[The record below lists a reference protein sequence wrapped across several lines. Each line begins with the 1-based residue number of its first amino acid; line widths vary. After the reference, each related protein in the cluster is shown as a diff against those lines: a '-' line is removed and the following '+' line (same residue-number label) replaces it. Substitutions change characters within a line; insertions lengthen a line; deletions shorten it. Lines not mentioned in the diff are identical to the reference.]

1 MSGESNDPRDQSYF
15 EWGKSGGDDYGAFV
29 DYMALNTTEASAPG
43 EGSPLPGDLFPGSV
57 ATFEPLLQAALRV
70 YPNPASDIVT
80 VELPAG
86 SNYTG
91 QLFSIDGR
99 AATGTFTLGQGYNI
113 NVSTLRKG
121 LYVLM
126 VRSQAGEMARAKL
139 LID

>member
-1 MSGESNDPRDQSYF
+1 
-15 EWGKSGGDDYGAFV
+15 
-29 DYMALNTTEASAPG
+29 
-43 EGSPLPGDLFPGSV
+43 V